1 MKETDLL
8 SSYYFFQ
15 SLSQLKLLGV
25 QPDPVPKPVTLKDP
39 LRPNGALTSV
49 ITAPDADVYDPDQ
62 PLWAN
67 GQPMAS
73 PNHTSAGTTAGPST
87 NDLSYHP
94 DPGPS
99 VWGRIGKTHKNHG
112 QNKPK
117 PDHMHEDSTGM
128 GNTGAGRHR
137 ASRTLYI
144 CGVPQKDNQHE
155 ALFSHFK
162 KFGRVIDIYI
172 PSNSEKAF
180 VQFSKRE
187 EAEAALIAPDAV
199 MGNRFIKVLWANRD
213 RFSDEAGPM
222 GYHPKPLPH
231 MTQAPISDKRKG
243 GNLLSLTELGEKGR
257 IGSSSAEAVGTNP
270 KVTPVNGPKVGAQK
284 PEVELE
290 PAVQKKQE
298 LLEEL
303 RKKQEIL
310 ARKRDDF
317 RRQLQMLEKQVLNL
331 TYIFNFISHM
341 EWNM

>member
-1 MKETDLL
+1 M
-8 SSYYFFQ
+8 
-15 SLSQLKLLGV
+15 
-25 QPDPVPKPVTLKDP
+25 
-39 LRPNGALTSV
+39 LTSV
-49 ITAPDADVYDPDQ
+49 IAAPDADVYDPDQ
-62 PLWAN
+62 PLWTN

-73 PNHTSAGTTAGPST
+73 PNRISAGTTTGAGT

-99 VWGRIGKTHKNHG
+99 VWGRIGKTHKGHA
-112 QNKPK
+112 QKEYKTK
-117 PDHMHEDSTGM
+117 PDNMHEDLAGTGSTA
-128 GNTGAGRHR
+128 TGRQR

-144 CGVPQKDNQHE
+144 CGIPQKDNRPD

-187 EAEAALIAPDAV
+187 EAEAALVAPDAV

-231 MTQAPISDKRKG
+231 MSQTPISDKGRG
-243 GNLLSLTELGEKGR
+243 GNLVNLTDLGAKGK
-257 IGSSSAEAVGTNP
+257 IGSSSAEAVGTAP
-270 KVTPVNGPKVGAQK
+270 KAPPVNGPKVGVQK
-284 PEVELE
+284 SEGELE
-290 PAVQKKQE
+290 HAVQKKQESME

-317 RRQLQMLEKQVLNL
+317 RRQLQMLEKQVLKL
-331 TYIFNFISHM
+331 YKFILILISRM
-341 EWNM
+341 T

>member
-1 MKETDLL
+1 
-8 SSYYFFQ
+8 
-15 SLSQLKLLGV
+15 
-25 QPDPVPKPVTLKDP
+25 LKDP
-39 LRPNGALTSV
+39 RTNGALASV

-62 PLWAN
+62 PLWTN

-73 PNHTSAGTTAGPST
+73 PNRTGAGNTTGAGT
-87 NDLSYHP
+87 NDISYHP
-94 DPGPS
+94 DTGPS
-99 VWGRIGKTHKNHG
+99 VWGRIGKTHKGHV
-112 QNKPK
+112 QKEHKTK
-117 PDHMHEDSTGM
+117 PDQLHEDSAAT
-128 GNTGAGRHR
+128 GNTSTGRQR

-144 CGVPQKDNQHE
+144 CGVPQKDNRPE

-162 KFGRVIDIYI
+162 KFGHVTDIYI

-187 EAEAALIAPDAV
+187 EAEAALLAPDAV

-231 MTQAPISDKRKG
+231 ISQASISDKGKG
-243 GNLLSLTELGEKGR
+243 GNLVNSTELGAKGR
-257 IGSSSAEAVGTNP
+257 IRSSSAEAVGPAP
-270 KVTPVNGPKVGAQK
+270 KIPPVNVPKVGVQK
-284 PEVELE
+284 SEGELE
-290 PAVQKKQE
+290 PAVQKKLESME

-317 RRQLQMLEKQVLNL
+317 RRQLQMLEKQVLKSHKF
-331 TYIFNFISHM
+331 IFSISVI
-341 EWNM
+341 